1 MGRLAA
7 GRGRTNAG
15 PEGTNAGPA
24 GTGARPARTA
34 ASPADTAPGPAD
46 KDPGP
51 TRTPPSPA
59 HTLWIAVGLLLAL
72 LVALTAAVSLGAT
85 DIAPGEVWSVV
96 FRRLGGEPPRPG
108 TDDLIVWQLRVPRA
122 LLAALVGAGLGL
134 VGTATQALVRN
145 PLADPY
151 LLGISN
157 GASLG
162 AVAAMVLG
170 AGAMAGMDGLF
181 GTGGAGGVGGAGGTF
196 GLGGGLGLSLAAFA
210 GALTA
215 FALVWTL
222 ARRGGGFAPLRLVLA
237 GVGIGQFLAGFTSYL
252 VLQAGDE
259 QQTRGVLFWL
269 MGSLG
274 GATWGTLALPVLA
287 VPAGLLVLQARAR
300 ALNALTMGDETA
312 ASVGVDVVRL
322 RRLLFVVTSLLT
334 GVLVAVSGAI
344 AFVGLMVPH
353 LCRLIVGGDHRRLL
367 PLAALTGALLLVV
380 VDIVCR
386 TAMDGQELPV
396 GVVTALIGAPVLLYV
411 LDRRL
416 GVGA

>member
-1 MGRLAA
+1 MAA
-7 GRGRTNAG
+7 
-15 PEGTNAGPA
+15 P
-24 GTGARPARTA
+24 GARREAVEQ
-34 ASPADTAPGPAD
+34 APGPAL
-46 KDPGP
+46 G
-51 TRTPPSPA
+51 R
-59 HTLWIAVGLLLAL
+59 AVGQDDGRAGRAEERRAGGAEGGRAGGAAEWRVGGAEGRGPGQARAVWLALGLLVAL
-72 LVALTAAVSLGAT
+72 LVALTAAVALGAT
-85 DIAPGEVWSVV
+85 DIAPAEVWSVV

-162 AVAAMVLG
+162 AVAAIVLG
-170 AGAMAGMDGLF
+170 AGTVA
-181 GTGGAGGVGGAGGTF
+181 GAGGVF
-196 GLGGGLGLSLAAFA
+196 GLGGGLGLSSAAFA
-210 GALTA
+210 GALA
-215 FALVWTL
+215 SFALVWTL

-274 GATWGTLALPVLA
+274 GATWGTLLLPAVT

-334 GVLVAVSGAI
+334 GVLVSVSGAV

-416 GVGA
+416 GSGAGA

>member
-1 MGRLAA
+1 MGRLVA
-7 GRGRTNAG
+7 GRARTD
-15 PEGTNAGPA
+15 AGPA
-24 GTGARPARTA
+24 GTGARPARTD
-34 ASPADTAPGPAD
+34 ASPAGTASGPTDEAPD
-46 KDPGP
+46 P

-181 GTGGAGGVGGAGGTF
+181 GTGGAGGD
-196 GLGGGLGLSLAAFA
+196 
-210 GALTA
+210 
-215 FALVWTL
+215 
-222 ARRGGGFAPLRLVLA
+222 RK
-237 GVGIGQFLAGFTSYL
+237 
-252 VLQAGDE
+252 
-259 QQTRGVLFWL
+259 
-269 MGSLG
+269 
-274 GATWGTLALPVLA
+274 
-287 VPAGLLVLQARAR
+287 
-300 ALNALTMGDETA
+300 
-312 ASVGVDVVRL
+312 SVV
-322 RRLLFVVTSLLT
+322 
-334 GVLVAVSGAI
+334 
-344 AFVGLMVPH
+344 
-353 LCRLIVGGDHRRLL
+353 
-367 PLAALTGALLLVV
+367 
-380 VDIVCR
+380 
-386 TAMDGQELPV
+386 
-396 GVVTALIGAPVLLYV
+396 
-411 LDRRL
+411 
-416 GVGA
+416 